1 VITTACSATALG
13 TPGTISVLATPVLG
27 VPGSDGMQHLE
38 YDLIVANTASAEVTL
53 TSVEV
58 LDEDDRSLLR
68 LDGGALAAATQP
80 LEGSTPTT
88 TIPVAGSVAVVV
100 DLLVA
105 PFQIPERLAHRIT
118 HGRPGADSIIDVE
131 VAVDPRPALV
141 IRPPLS
147 GSGWLSANSCCDSF
161 TTHRSGRVSTV
172 GAGPPAK
179 PETFAV
185 DWILLHG
192 DQPFT
197 GDGARPPEWFG
208 YGSDVRAAL
217 PGTVVA
223 VRDGLPE
230 STPNALPTGI
240 AGADTAGNHVIVQ
253 VGPDTWAFYAHL
265 QPGSLTIAAG
275 DDVTTG
281 QVLGK
286 VGNSGN
292 SLAPHLHFG
301 LLDAPHPAGANSLP
315 FVLDR
320 YTVADIVDRDSYLAA
335 FSGTGPLKLRP
346 HSRPAPQTNTLPLNL
361 DVIDFPG

>member
-1 VITTACSATALG
+1 
-13 TPGTISVLATPVLG
+13 
-27 VPGSDGMQHLE
+27 M
-38 YDLIVANTASAEVTL
+38 
-53 TSVEV
+53 
-58 LDEDDRSLLR
+58 
-68 LDGGALAAATQP
+68 
-80 LEGSTPTT
+80 
-88 TIPVAGSVAVVV
+88 
-100 DLLVA
+100 
-105 PFQIPERLAHRIT
+105 
-118 HGRPGADSIIDVE
+118 
-131 VAVDPRPALV
+131 DPRPALV

-147 GSGWLSANSCCDSF
+147 GSGWLSANSCCDAF
-161 TTHRSGRVSTV
+161 TTHRSARVGPV
-172 GAGPPAK
+172 GSGQPAK

-197 GDGARPPEWFG
+197 GDGVGPPQWFG
-208 YGSDVRAAL
+208 YGSEVRAAL

-230 STPNALPTGI
+230 STPGALPTGI

-265 QPGSLTIAAG
+265 QPGSPTVAAG
-275 DDVTTG
+275 DEVTTG

-301 LLDAPHPAGANSLP
+301 LQDAPHPAGANSLP

-320 YTVADIVDRDSYLAA
+320 YTVADVVDRDSYLAA
-335 FSGTGPLKLRP
+335 FSGTGPLELRP
-346 HSRPAPQTNTLPLNL
+346 HSRPSPQTNTFPLNL